1 MSQRKTP
8 LATGEY
14 YHIFNRGVACLPT
27 FLTKSDYKQAIASLS
42 YYKDVKPY
50 MKFSRFK
57 DLSFDEK
64 DSVIKRS
71 ENTDKLVDLVCYCL
85 MPNHFHFI
93 VKQLVE
99 NGISIFLSKFTNSYT
114 KYFNTK
120 NERVGSLFQ
129 GVFKSVH
136 VDSTNQ
142 LVHLSR
148 YVHLNPL
155 TSFVVPE
162 KYFISYPWSSLSDY
176 LENKNTLVNP
186 SSVLSEFSSPKK
198 YLEFVLNQKDYQ
210 RSLKQ
215 IEYLLTES

>member
-27 FLTKSDYKQAIASLS
+27 FLTKADYWQAITSFS
-42 YYKDVKPY
+42 YYKNVKPF

-64 DSVIKRS
+64 DSVLERS
-71 ENTDKLVDLVCYCL
+71 ENTDKLVDLICYCL

-93 VKQLVE
+93 IKQLVE

-136 VDSTNQ
+136 IDSTNQ

-148 YVHLNPL
+148 YIHLNPL

-162 KYFISYPWSSLSDY
+162 KNFVSYPWSSLNDY

-186 SSVLSEFSSPKK
+186 SPVLSEFSSSKK
-198 YLEFVLNQKDYQ
+198 YLDFVLNQKDYQ

>member
-14 YHIFNRGVACLPT
+14 YHIFNRGVACSQT
-27 FLTKSDYKQAIASLS
+27 FLVKSDYKQAVTSLS
-42 YYKDVKPY
+42 YYKDVNPF

-57 DLSFDEK
+57 DLSLDEK
-64 DSVIKRS
+64 DSTIERS
-71 ENTDKLVDLVCYCL
+71 ISANKLVDLICYCF
-85 MPNHFHFI
+85 MPNHFHLI

-99 NGISIFLSKFTNSYT
+99 DGISIFLSKFTNSYT

-120 NERVGSLFQ
+120 NERVGPLFQ

-136 VDSTNQ
+136 IDSTNQ

-155 TSFVVPE
+155 TSFIVPE
-162 KYFISYPWSSLSDY
+162 KNFISYPWSSLNDY

-186 SSVLSEFSSPKK
+186 SSVLSEFSSSKK
-198 YLEFVLNQKDYQ
+198 YLEFILNQKDYQ

>member
-27 FLTKSDYKQAIASLS
+27 FLTKSDYRQAITSFS
-42 YYKDVKPY
+42 YYKDVKPF

-64 DSVIKRS
+64 DSVLKRS
-71 ENTDKLVDLVCYCL
+71 ENAGKLVDLTCYCL

-93 VKQLVE
+93 IKQLVE

-148 YVHLNPL
+148 YIHLNPL

-162 KYFISYPWSSLSDY
+162 KKFVSYPWSSLNDY

-186 SSVLSEFSSPKK
+186 SPVLSEFSSSKR
-198 YLEFVLNQKDYQ
+198 YFDFVMNQKDYQ